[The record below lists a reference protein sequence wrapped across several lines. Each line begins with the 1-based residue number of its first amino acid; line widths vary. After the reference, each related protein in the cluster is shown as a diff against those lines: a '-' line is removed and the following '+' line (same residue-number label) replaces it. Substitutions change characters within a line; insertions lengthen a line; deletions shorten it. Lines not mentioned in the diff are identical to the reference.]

1 MIDYISSLLSDQTAN
16 AICWTIIHSLWQAS
30 FVALVMSFYLK
41 RYKKESSVIRYRI
54 SVMSL
59 LFVLGFSG
67 CTFLFYYI
75 NFGNADIM
83 SVALNSSET
92 VVGLQ
97 NYNLDDGTI
106 FSLSHWI
113 SEYFYVIASV
123 WILGVLLFALRM
135 FGSLIYLQRV
145 RNSILSEVR
154 PLLNN
159 VLHSVKEHLH
169 IKEAVNIAESKM
181 ISTPM
186 VIGFFK
192 PIILFPVGLIN
203 QLETEE
209 VEAILIHELTHISR
223 NDYLYNLLISTVELC
238 FYFHPAVWWISAN
251 IRSERENCCDD
262 AVILHG
268 KNPAIY
274 AKALYK
280 LESLRQRR
288 IPQLAMPL
296 SNNKNQL
303 LHRIQRI
310 VNQPQNKSQ
319 IKEKLVA
326 TLLLCIALF
335 GITHSTSKVYN
346 EDVDLIVMNDL
357 DIESEMPKLISIIS
371 DIKPIPKLDTIP
383 SSSKTVIIGSDAQKE
398 LELHMENGEIK
409 ELKVDGKIID
419 EENYD
424 DHLDQNNSKLILNGD
439 GIAIWDNAHD
449 LNADKFRWL
458 RTEIDSAFDRFHLD
472 HSFKFRNHLNNEK
485 ELERLLEKVQRNNNL
500 AERFHEGNRAWI
512 LKEDHPGKT
521 RWELAELDST
531 LKNIH
536 KGHSFRF
543 RNYMLNED
551 DSSKHVFV
559 FPDGEIFGF
568 DHSKL
573 LGIDIDSLLNKQ
585 FEGPHDMVFPH
596 GFHDLD
602 VFDHEELKELLE
614 KNHRIFNF
622 DFDHDSHEAFP
633 FHFDRSRMTM
643 SNRIIEELKMDR
655 LIEDSDKTKIEIS
668 GKYFK
673 VNGEKQPKN
682 IHNKYKNIVEEII
695 GHPLTKD
702 TKIKFESDSTD
713 NSPFPRK
720 KRTRI

>member
-59 LFVLGFSG
+59 LFVLGFSV

-75 NFGNADIM
+75 NFGNPDIM
-83 SVALNSSET
+83 SVALISSET
-92 VVGLQ
+92 VVALQ
-97 NYNLDDGTI
+97 NYNLVDGTI

-113 SEYFYVIASV
+113 SEYFYVITSV

-154 PLLNN
+154 PQLIHALN
-159 VLHSVKEHLH
+159 SVKEHLQ
-169 IKEAVNIAESKM
+169 IKEAVKIAESKM

-192 PIILFPVGLIN
+192 PMILVPFGLIN
-203 QLETEE
+203 QLEIEE

-223 NDYLYNLLISTVELC
+223 NDYLYNLLISIVELC

-268 KNPAIY
+268 KNPTIY

-326 TLLLCIALF
+326 TLLLCLALI
-335 GITHSTSKVYN
+335 GITHSTSEVHH
-346 EDVDLIVMNDL
+346 EDVDLIIMNDL
-357 DIESEMPKLISIIS
+357 DIASEMPELISIVS

-383 SSSKTVIIGSDAQKE
+383 TSSKTVIIGSDAHKD

-409 ELKVDGKIID
+409 ELKVNGKIID
-419 EENYD
+419 EEDYD
-424 DHLDQNNSKLILNGD
+424 EHLDQNDHRLILNGD
-439 GIAIWDNAHD
+439 GIAIWDDAHD
-449 LNADKFRWL
+449 LNADKFSWI
-458 RTEIDSAFDRFHLD
+458 RTEIDSAFGRFHLD
-472 HSFKFRNHLNNEK
+472 HSFNFKKHMRENEK
-485 ELERLLEKVQRNNNL
+485 IHERIRKFHKNGIFNEEKIKEHLEKFKVRPGQIKSM
-500 AERFHEGNRAWI
+500 FPHI
-512 LKEDHPGKT
+512 FDDHDT
-521 RWELAELDST
+521 S
-531 LKNIH
+531 NQI
-536 KGHSFRF
+536 
-543 RNYMLNED
+543 
-551 DSSKHVFV
+551 FV
-559 FPDGEIFGF
+559 FPEDDHFNF
-568 DHSKL
+568 DHLGLSK
-573 LGIDIDSLLNKQ
+573 IDMDSFLHKQ
-585 FEGPHDMVFPH
+585 FEGAHDMVFPK
-596 GFHDLD
+596 GFHELESI
-602 VFDHEELKELLE
+602 DHEELQNLLE
-614 KNHRIFNF
+614 RNHKIFEF
-622 DFDHDSHEAFP
+622 DFDHDSDHPFP
-633 FHFDRSRMTM
+633 FHFDRSRMTL
-643 SNRIIEELKMDR
+643 SNRIIKELKMDR
-655 LIEDSDKTKIEIS
+655 LIEDSGTTQIEIS
-668 GKYFK
+668 GKHFK
-673 VNGEKQPKN
+673 INGDKQPKN
-682 IHNKYKNIVEEII
+682 IHKKYKDIVEEII
-695 GHPLTKD
+695 GLPLTKD
-702 TKIKFESDSTD
+702 TKIKFDSDSTGND
-713 NSPFPRK
+713 LFPSK